1 MKKYLQIAKN
11 TWDEALTYR
20 TSFIVYRARELLQ
33 LLASYFLWLFIV
45 PANSNFLGYT
55 QPLIL
60 TYIIGTAFVSDI
72 VFATRT
78 TTIASEINEG
88 VLTNFLVRPMHYLK
102 YYFARDIGD
111 KAMNVTFSL
120 IELVSIVLIFHIPFF
135 VQKNIGVVILFFIIT
150 FFALLLNFFI
160 SVLISLI
167 GFWSNEGWGP
177 RFIFYSVIGFL
188 SGGMFPLDILPKP
201 IFTILQFLPFSYL
214 TYFPMKI
221 YLGQYTVSFLLQG
234 IGMLILW
241 IVIMYLIMMRVWKIG
256 LRAYTAQG
264 M

>member
-1 MKKYLQIAKN
+1 MKKYWQITKN

-20 TSFIVYRARELLQ
+20 TSFIVYRIRELLQ
-33 LLASYFLWLFIV
+33 LLSSYFLWLFIV
-45 PANSNFLGYT
+45 PINGNFVGYT

-60 TYIIGTAFVSDI
+60 TYIIGSAFVGDI

-78 TTIASEINEG
+78 TAITSEINEG

-102 YYFARDIGD
+102 YYFARDLGD
-111 KAMNVTFSL
+111 KAMNVMFSVV
-120 IELVSIVLIFHIPFF
+120 ELVGVIVIFHIPFF
-135 VQKNIGVVILFFIIT
+135 IQPNIGVVIVFFIIT
-150 FFALLLNFFI
+150 FLALILNFFI
-160 SVLISLI
+160 SVTISLI

-201 IFTILQFLPFSYL
+201 LFTVLQLLPFTYL

-234 IGMLILW
+234 IITLIVW
-241 IVIMYLIMMRVWKIG
+241 IGIMYFIMIKVWKKG
-256 LRAYTAQG
+256 LKIYTAQG

>member
-1 MKKYLQIAKN
+1 MRKYWQITKN

-20 TSFIVYRARELLQ
+20 TSFVVYRVRELLQ

-45 PANSNFLGYT
+45 PANSSFLGYT

-60 TYIIGTAFVSDI
+60 TYIIGSAFVSDI

-78 TTIASEINEG
+78 TAIASEINEG

-111 KAMNVTFSL
+111 KAMNIAF
-120 IELVSIVLIFHIPFF
+120 SIVELTLVIIIFHVPFF
-135 VQKNIGVVILFFIIT
+135 IQQNIFVIVLFFLIT
-150 FFALLLNFFI
+150 FLALVLNFFI

-201 IFTILQFLPFSYL
+201 IFTLLQFLPFSYL
-214 TYFPMKI
+214 TYFPMKV
-221 YLGQYTVSFLLQG
+221 YLGQSTFMSTVQG

-241 IVIMYLIMMRVWKIG
+241 ISIMSFITLKVWKIG
-256 LRAYTAQG
+256 LKAYTAQG
-264 M
+264 I